1 MERKSGLNPQ
11 ISVII
16 PMYNDEKFIQT
27 CMDSVLNQT
36 FKNFEVIIVDD
47 CSTDNSMEILQK
59 YKDSRVKI
67 YHRSRNLGESA
78 SRNVGLDL
86 SSGKYVYFMD
96 HDDAI
101 LENTLETFIIAAEE
115 SQAEA
120 IYMNSFFV
128 SSDPY
133 FTYPGNIDATKY
145 FTPDPKPR
153 ICTQSLI
160 DRLQSEYIDFGLRCE
175 PWLKFFRREFLQTN
189 QIYFPPM
196 YNAGDVMQNF
206 AVLCLSKKILVI
218 DACCYI
224 YRVHPGSIM
233 RTSADKYLLKKI
245 ESFSALIA
253 YMSDILKR
261 INLSRENQIILQAFA
276 LFSRIDRGF
285 VSDSLSIED
294 VDNILSEVTKEA
306 ATMDPD
312 VLRVLLHTLSLVA
325 SNANFRLKGEK

>member
-1 MERKSGLNPQ
+1 MNPQ

-27 CMDSVLNQT
+27 CMDSILNQT

-47 CSTDNSMEILQK
+47 CSTDNSTELLQK

-67 YHRSRNLGESA
+67 YRRSRNLGESA
-78 SRNVGLDL
+78 SRNLGLDL
-86 SSGKYVYFMD
+86 SAGKYVFFMD

-115 SQAEA
+115 TSADVV
-120 IYMNSFFV
+120 YMNSFFV

-175 PWLKFFRREFLQTN
+175 PWLKFFKREFLQTN
-189 QIYFPPM
+189 QIYFPLM

-224 YRVHPGSIM
+224 YRVHSGSTM

-245 ESFSALIA
+245 ESFSPLVA

-261 INLSRENQIILQAFA
+261 TNLSRENQIILQAFA
-276 LFSRIDRGF
+276 VFSRIDRGF
-285 VSDSLSIED
+285 VSDTLSIED

-312 VLRVLLHTLSLVA
+312 VLRILLHTLSLVA